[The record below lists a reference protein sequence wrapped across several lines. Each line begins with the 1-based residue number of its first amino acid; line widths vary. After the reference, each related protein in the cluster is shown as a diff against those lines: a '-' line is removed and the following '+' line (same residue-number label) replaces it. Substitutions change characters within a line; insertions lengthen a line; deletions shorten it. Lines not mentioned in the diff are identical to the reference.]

1 MTYNSYYGGV
11 PYQGQSSYAPPL
23 YPAQPTY
30 PHPASGQPPPNGNAF
45 ASFNIA
51 SAQASYEQNRSVI
64 PGLAFGAST
73 SDVPAAWPQTHQPTH
88 AQPSH
93 EPNLV
98 PASQYYQPRG
108 GRSNGASNKRSEQ
121 PGNGLKSQHASD
133 RAEEGEL
140 SEGEYDDLYEP
151 TASNQQ
157 DQQHQNNSAQPG
169 KQVWPDAAAGPGDAP
184 TTGRDSYS
192 PYLSPHEIQPAL
204 KPGMSR
210 AVVRTKEQP
219 SHSTASQVAA
229 APPAAPSADSLLQ
242 AKTKA
247 RSAILGLW
255 SLDVRYDDF
264 VSEGID
270 KDLVRALFNDL
281 GLDPVSDS
289 HPNKDGGLGSQIPG
303 LSSSNQN
310 KGTRPVMPQS
320 NVPHVAQPSAPASSS
335 ANEPVVAATGKAEE
349 RKDRIARLLAA
360 KQALSGTTTAAV
372 STGTAGAEN
381 SNEKQLN
388 LQQKMV
394 ALQKSREARAQK
406 AASRKGSEAAQPA
419 PSSTTNDLPSIPPP
433 SLSVTSTPTHPLP
446 AKVDIP
452 VTDSARSVIPGLFM
466 PSTSQH
472 AQSPSNQRKRP
483 VATDFDDYAQ
493 ANIHTR
499 PLGPSR
505 KSKLVIDVSEGSDD
519 DVEMEIGSG
528 DESNTNVQTSDH
540 PFRRTTSFRDVPP
553 LSEPAGQRQF
563 SDTGPARVATP
574 PGHLAVMDK
583 QIEAMKRK
591 IALAEAR
598 KKLKSALSGSNGQPA
613 LPKSGGRI
621 PDAAA
626 DSDTATPFLRR
637 VQSLDPSLSVGSNT
651 NRSSPV
657 APETG
662 SIKLPKNRD
671 IARSGSDRLQRV
683 RVLSQSLPGM
693 QSRLQAKKSKLRLLQ
708 SQMARLEKEIEQED
722 AEKRSAEDELDGLQE
737 LVASS
742 EDEPPSSPNG
752 ARRGTAQESIV
763 DDAETALQPPSTIA
777 DKSADK
783 EDTDGGVELPSSVRN
798 DDAEKT
804 VEPVAASASESL
816 AGGQTD
822 PAIDAQHTP
831 ALEIAAETSK
841 KSSPDTGVS
850 SGASPVPVTGNSHA
864 SNVADRSG
872 HPSPAAAL
880 STAGSPGTGQ
890 GNQSGNEETDMQVD
904 SPSGESEDTV
914 AVIDDDDVL
923 PLTDPRTGS
932 QSPTGDGSAQPV
944 QISVGI
950 DESHPDEG
958 LNNNAREP
966 RPSHQDGRSS
976 SEKGFSPYESPF
988 QLFRNYRYHPDFQKM
1003 VAGGLRSLTYSNKI
1017 DPNLP
1022 VCPDQ
1027 LDGRRCP
1034 KGSECEYQHF
1044 ESMKLPDDQILL
1056 QLGGTN
1062 IDGPMRVQY
1071 NNGLRELLQ
1080 DMRQRNIKD
1089 FPSIAQGIVDYH
1101 NRFTGDPSRILTL
1114 GDVLI

>member
-1 MTYNSYYGGV
+1 
-11 PYQGQSSYAPPL
+11 
-23 YPAQPTY
+23 
-30 PHPASGQPPPNGNAF
+30 
-45 ASFNIA
+45 
-51 SAQASYEQNRSVI
+51 
-64 PGLAFGAST
+64 
-73 SDVPAAWPQTHQPTH
+73 
-88 AQPSH
+88 
-93 EPNLV
+93 
-98 PASQYYQPRG
+98 
-108 GRSNGASNKRSEQ
+108 
-121 PGNGLKSQHASD
+121 
-133 RAEEGEL
+133 
-140 SEGEYDDLYEP
+140 
-151 TASNQQ
+151 
-157 DQQHQNNSAQPG
+157 
-169 KQVWPDAAAGPGDAP
+169 
-184 TTGRDSYS
+184 
-192 PYLSPHEIQPAL
+192 
-204 KPGMSR
+204 MSR
-210 AVVRTKEQP
+210 ATVRTKEQP
-219 SHSTASQVAA
+219 SHSTASRVAA
-229 APPAAPSADSLLQ
+229 APPTAPSADVLLQ

-270 KDLVRALFNDL
+270 KDLVRVLFNDL
-281 GLDPVSDS
+281 GLDPVPDS
-289 HPNKDGGLGSQIPG
+289 HPVKDGGLGSHIPG
-303 LSSSNQN
+303 LSSSSHSQE
-310 KGTRPVMPQS
+310 TRPVMPQS
-320 NVPHVAQPSAPASSS
+320 NVPHIAQPSASASSS

-372 STGTAGAEN
+372 STGTVGAEN
-381 SNEKQLN
+381 GNEKQLK
-388 LQQKMV
+388 LQEKMV

-406 AASRKGSEAAQPA
+406 AASRKGSEAAQPVPPA
-419 PSSTTNDLPSIPPP
+419 TTNGLPSIPPP

-452 VTDSARSVIPGLFM
+452 VPGSARSVIPGLFM

-483 VATDFDDYAQ
+483 VATDFDGYAQ
-493 ANIHTR
+493 ANFHTR

-528 DESNTNVQTSDH
+528 DESNTNVQSSDH

-598 KKLKSALSGSNGQPA
+598 KKLKSALSGSNGQAA
-613 LPKSGGRI
+613 LPKSGGPT
-621 PDAAA
+621 PDTAA
-626 DSDTATPFLRR
+626 DSDTATPSLRR

-737 LVASS
+737 LVASG
-742 EDEPPSSPNG
+742 EDEPPYSPDG
-752 ARRGTAQESIV
+752 ARRVTAQESIV
-763 DDAETALQPPSTIA
+763 DDAETALQRTSTIA
-777 DKSADK
+777 DKGADK
-783 EDTDGGVELPSSVRN
+783 EDTDGGVELPSLARDN
-798 DDAEKT
+798 DAGKT
-804 VEPVAASASESL
+804 VELVTPLALENF

-822 PAIDAQHTP
+822 PAIAAQHTP
-831 ALEIAAETSK
+831 ALEVAAEAPK

-850 SGASPVPVTGNSHA
+850 SGASPVPVTGDSHA
-864 SNVADRSG
+864 SN
-872 HPSPAAAL
+872 
-880 STAGSPGTGQ
+880 
-890 GNQSGNEETDMQVD
+890 VD
-904 SPSGESEDTV
+904 SPSGESDDTV
-914 AVIDDDDVL
+914 AVIDDEDVL
-923 PLTDPRTGS
+923 PLTGPGIGS
-932 QSPTGDGSAQPV
+932 QSPTGDVSTQPV

-966 RPSHQDGRSS
+966 RPARQDGCSS
-976 SEKGFSPYESPF
+976 SENGFSPYESPF

-1062 IDGPMRVQY
+1062 VDGPMRVQY

>member
-30 PHPASGQPPPNGNAF
+30 SQPAPGQPPPNGNAF
-45 ASFNIA
+45 PSFNMV

-73 SDVPAAWPQTHQPTH
+73 SDVPAPWPQAHQVTH

-151 TASNQQ
+151 TVSNQQ
-157 DQQHQNNSAQPG
+157 DQQHQDNSAQSG
-169 KQVWPDAAAGPGDAP
+169 KKVWPDVAAGPGDAP
-184 TTGRDSYS
+184 TTD
-192 PYLSPHEIQPAL
+192 
-204 KPGMSR
+204 
-210 AVVRTKEQP
+210 V
-219 SHSTASQVAA
+219 
-229 APPAAPSADSLLQ
+229 LLQ

-270 KDLVRALFNDL
+270 KDLVRVLFNDL
-281 GLDPVSDS
+281 GLDPVPDS
-289 HPNKDGGLGSQIPG
+289 HPVKDGGLGSHIPG
-303 LSSSNQN
+303 LSSSSHSQE
-310 KGTRPVMPQS
+310 TRPVMPQS
-320 NVPHVAQPSAPASSS
+320 NVPHIAQPSASASSS

-372 STGTAGAEN
+372 STGTVGAEN
-381 SNEKQLN
+381 GNEKQLK
-388 LQQKMV
+388 LQEKMV

-406 AASRKGSEAAQPA
+406 AASRKGSEAAQPVPPA
-419 PSSTTNDLPSIPPP
+419 TTNGLPSIPPP

-452 VTDSARSVIPGLFM
+452 VPGSARSVIPGLFM

-483 VATDFDDYAQ
+483 VATDFDGYAQ
-493 ANIHTR
+493 ANFHTR

-528 DESNTNVQTSDH
+528 DESNTNVQSSDH

-598 KKLKSALSGSNGQPA
+598 KKLKSALSGSNGQAA
-613 LPKSGGRI
+613 LPKSGGPT
-621 PDAAA
+621 PDTAA
-626 DSDTATPFLRR
+626 DSDTATPSLRR

-737 LVASS
+737 LVASG
-742 EDEPPSSPNG
+742 EDEPPYSPDG
-752 ARRGTAQESIV
+752 ARRVTAQESIV
-763 DDAETALQPPSTIA
+763 DDAETALQRTSTIA
-777 DKSADK
+777 DKGADK
-783 EDTDGGVELPSSVRN
+783 EDTDGGVELPSLARDN
-798 DDAEKT
+798 DAGKT
-804 VEPVAASASESL
+804 VELVTPLALENF

-822 PAIDAQHTP
+822 PAIAAQHTP
-831 ALEIAAETSK
+831 ALEVAAEAPK

-850 SGASPVPVTGNSHA
+850 SGASPVPVTGDSHA
-864 SNVADRSG
+864 SN
-872 HPSPAAAL
+872 
-880 STAGSPGTGQ
+880 
-890 GNQSGNEETDMQVD
+890 VD
-904 SPSGESEDTV
+904 SPSGESDDTV
-914 AVIDDDDVL
+914 AVIDDEDVL
-923 PLTDPRTGS
+923 PLTGPGIGS
-932 QSPTGDGSAQPV
+932 QSPTGDVSTQPV

-966 RPSHQDGRSS
+966 RPARQDGCSS
-976 SEKGFSPYESPF
+976 SENGFSPYESPF

-1062 IDGPMRVQY
+1062 VDGPMRVQY

>member
-1 MTYNSYYGGV
+1 
-11 PYQGQSSYAPPL
+11 SSYAPPL

-30 PHPASGQPPPNGNAF
+30 PHPASGQPPPNSNAF

-169 KQVWPDAAAGPGDAP
+169 KQVWPNAAAGPGDAP

-204 KPGMSR
+204 KPVMSR

-320 NVPHVAQPSAPASSS
+320 KL
-335 ANEPVVAATGKAEE
+335 VAATGKAEE

-540 PFRRTTSFRDVPP
+540 PFRRTTSFRDVPT
-553 LSEPAGQRQF
+553 SVRACRPATILRYWPCPRCYAPRSSG
-563 SDTGPARVATP
+563 T
-574 PGHLAVMDK
+574 
-583 QIEAMKRK
+583 
-591 IALAEAR
+591 R
-598 KKLKSALSGSNGQPA
+598 KKLKSG
-613 LPKSGGRI
+613 
-621 PDAAA
+621 PDS
-626 DSDTATPFLRR
+626 SDTADALSFLRSR
-637 VQSLDPSLSVGSNT
+637 AVHLDPSLSVGSNT

-662 SIKLPKNRD
+662 SIKLPRIVD

-693 QSRLQAKKSKLRLLQ
+693 RQDSQATNPKLRT
-708 SQMARLEKEIEQED
+708 D
-722 AEKRSAEDELDGLQE
+722 
-737 LVASS
+737 
-742 EDEPPSSPNG
+742 
-752 ARRGTAQESIV
+752 
-763 DDAETALQPPSTIA
+763 
-777 DKSADK
+777 ADK
-783 EDTDGGVELPSSVRN
+783 EDTDGGVELPLRCETTI
-798 DDAEKT
+798 AEKT
-804 VEPVAASASESL
+804 VEPVAPSASERL
-816 AGGQTD
+816 ASVVRLIGYRC
-822 PAIDAQHTP
+822 QHTLHLRLP
-831 ALEIAAETSK
+831 AETSK
-841 KSSPDTGVS
+841 KSSPDTGVVKWWHR
-850 SGASPVPVTGNSHA
+850 PVPVTGNSHA
-864 SNVADRSG
+864 SNVADRFRPSVSSSG
-872 HPSPAAAL
+872 LVYGWLTWNRPRQPKYLLAIDGPS
-880 STAGSPGTGQ
+880 
-890 GNQSGNEETDMQVD
+890 
-904 SPSGESEDTV
+904 
-914 AVIDDDDVL
+914 
-923 PLTDPRTGS
+923 
-932 QSPTGDGSAQPV
+932 
-944 QISVGI
+944 
-950 DESHPDEG
+950 PDEG

-966 RPSHQDGRSS
+966 RPSHQDDR
-976 SEKGFSPYESPF
+976 
-988 QLFRNYRYHPDFQKM
+988 
-1003 VAGGLRSLTYSNKI
+1003 
-1017 DPNLP
+1017 PNLP

-1034 KGSECEYQHF
+1034 RDRNASTRSF
-1044 ESMKLPDDQILL
+1044 RVMKLPARRH
-1056 QLGGTN
+1056 N
-1062 IDGPMRVQY
+1062 IDGPMRVSTI
-1071 NNGLRELLQ
+1071 NGLRELLQ

-1089 FPSIAQGIVDYH
+1089 FLA
-1101 NRFTGDPSRILTL
+1101 SRKGWTAKAC
-1114 GDVLI
+1114 

>member
-1 MTYNSYYGGV
+1 
-11 PYQGQSSYAPPL
+11 
-23 YPAQPTY
+23 
-30 PHPASGQPPPNGNAF
+30 
-45 ASFNIA
+45 
-51 SAQASYEQNRSVI
+51 
-64 PGLAFGAST
+64 
-73 SDVPAAWPQTHQPTH
+73 
-88 AQPSH
+88 
-93 EPNLV
+93 
-98 PASQYYQPRG
+98 
-108 GRSNGASNKRSEQ
+108 
-121 PGNGLKSQHASD
+121 
-133 RAEEGEL
+133 
-140 SEGEYDDLYEP
+140 
-151 TASNQQ
+151 
-157 DQQHQNNSAQPG
+157 
-169 KQVWPDAAAGPGDAP
+169 
-184 TTGRDSYS
+184 
-192 PYLSPHEIQPAL
+192 
-204 KPGMSR
+204 
-210 AVVRTKEQP
+210 
-219 SHSTASQVAA
+219 
-229 APPAAPSADSLLQ
+229 
-242 AKTKA
+242 
-247 RSAILGLW
+247 
-255 SLDVRYDDF
+255 
-264 VSEGID
+264 
-270 KDLVRALFNDL
+270 
-281 GLDPVSDS
+281 
-289 HPNKDGGLGSQIPG
+289 
-303 LSSSNQN
+303 
-310 KGTRPVMPQS
+310 MPQS

-841 KSSPDTGVS
+841 KSSPDTGV
-850 SGASPVPVTGNSHA
+850 
-864 SNVADRSG
+864 
-872 HPSPAAAL
+872 
-880 STAGSPGTGQ
+880 
-890 GNQSGNEETDMQVD
+890 
-904 SPSGESEDTV
+904 ESEDTV

-958 LNNNAREP
+958 LNNNAREVQP

-1062 IDGPMRVQY
+1062 VDGPMRVQY

>member
-11 PYQGQSSYAPPL
+11 PYQGQSSYAPSL

-30 PHPASGQPPPNGNAF
+30 SQPASGQPPPNGNAF
-45 ASFNIA
+45 PSFNMA

-73 SDVPAAWPQTHQPTH
+73 SDVPAAWQQTHQPTH

-98 PASQYYQPRG
+98 PASQYYQPHG

-121 PGNGLKSQHASD
+121 PGNGLKRQHASD

-140 SEGEYDDLYEP
+140 SEGEYDDL
-151 TASNQQ
+151 
-157 DQQHQNNSAQPG
+157 AQSG

-204 KPGMSR
+204 KPVMSQ
-210 AVVRTKEQP
+210 AVVRTKEQS
-219 SHSTASQVAA
+219 SHPIASQVAA
-229 APPAAPSADSLLQ
+229 APPAAPSADVLLQ

-270 KDLVRALFNDL
+270 KDLVRVLFNDL
-281 GLDPVSDS
+281 GLDPVPGS
-289 HPNKDGGLGSQIPG
+289 HPVKDGGLGSHIPG

-310 KGTRPVMPQS
+310 KGTRPVMPQN
-320 NVPHVAQPSAPASSS
+320 NVPHIAQPSASASSS
-335 ANEPVVAATGKAEE
+335 AKEPVVAATGKAEE

-372 STGTAGAEN
+372 STGTVGAEN
-381 SNEKQLN
+381 SNEKQLK

-419 PSSTTNDLPSIPPP
+419 PPTTTNGLPSIPPP

-452 VTDSARSVIPGLFM
+452 VPDSARSVIPGLFM

-483 VATDFDDYAQ
+483 VASDFDDYAQ
-493 ANIHTR
+493 ANIHTHPPG
-499 PLGPSR
+499 PLR

-528 DESNTNVQTSDH
+528 DESNTNVQSSDH

-598 KKLKSALSGSNGQPA
+598 KKLKSALSGSNGQAA
-613 LPKSGGRI
+613 LPKSGG
-621 PDAAA
+621 PTPETAA
-626 DSDTATPFLRR
+626 DSDTATPSLRR

-671 IARSGSDRLQRV
+671 IAGSGSDRLQRV

-737 LVASS
+737 LVASG
-742 EDEPPSSPNG
+742 EDEPPYSPNG
-752 ARRGTAQESIV
+752 ARRTTAQESIV
-763 DDAETALQPPSTIA
+763 DDAETALPLTSTIA
-777 DKSADK
+777 DKGADK
-783 EDTDGGVELPSSVRN
+783 EDTDGGVELPSLVRD
-798 DDAEKT
+798 DDAGKT
-804 VEPVAASASESL
+804 AEPVTPSALESFT
-816 AGGQTD
+816 GGQTD
-822 PAIDAQHTP
+822 PAIAAQHTP
-831 ALEIAAETSK
+831 TLEMAAEAPK
-841 KSSPDTGVS
+841 RSSPDTGVS
-850 SGASPVPVTGNSHA
+850 SGASPVPVSGDSHA
-864 SNVADRSG
+864 SNVAD
-872 HPSPAAAL
+872 H
-880 STAGSPGTGQ
+880 
-890 GNQSGNEETDMQVD
+890 
-904 SPSGESEDTV
+904 SGESEDTV

-923 PLTDPRTGS
+923 PLTDPGIGS
-932 QSPTGDGSAQPV
+932 QSPTGDVYAQPV

-958 LNNNAREP
+958 LNNNAREVQP
-966 RPSHQDGRSS
+966 RPAHQDGRSS
-976 SEKGFSPYESPF
+976 SENGFTPYESPF

-1017 DPNLP
+1017 DPNIP

-1027 LDGRRCP
+1027 LDGRTCP

-1062 IDGPMRVQY
+1062 VDGPMRVQY